1 MKSNKLVQ
9 HNLTGQ
15 HFGYSAASLDDLA
28 SPSYTLVTICCDE
41 SSSVSTYKTEIEKCI
56 QEVVRACKF
65 SQRSDYLLI
74 RLVAFNSN
82 MREIHGFK
90 QLVDCDPN
98 DYIGSISPSGMT
110 ALFSATQN
118 SISATNDYAKQLDSE
133 DYTDINSIVFI
144 ITDGEDNAS
153 GSVSVSDVGES
164 LKSCIRDEYLESI
177 SAVLI
182 GVGVGD
188 YPSLSDTLNDFKTE
202 AGLNQYIEIDNAD
215 DKSLAQLADFISK
228 SVSATSNS
236 LGTGNAST
244 PLTF

>member
-1 MKSNKLVQ
+1 MKSNQLVQ
-9 HNLTGQ
+9 HSLTGQ
-15 HFGYSAASLDDLA
+15 HFGYSAASLDDLEA
-28 SPSYTLVTICCDE
+28 NEFTLVTICCDE

-90 QLVDCDPN
+90 QLADC
-98 DYIGSISPSGMT
+98 SIDSYNNILNPSGMT

-118 SISATNDYAKQLDSE
+118 AISATNDYAKQLDSE

-153 GSVSVSDVGES
+153 GSVSVSNVGES

-188 YPSLSDTLNDFKTE
+188 YPSLSDTLNSFKDE
-202 AGLNQYIEIDNAD
+202 AGLNQYIEIDKAD
-215 DKSLAQLADFISK
+215 DKSLAKVAQFISQ

-236 LGTGNAST
+236 LGTGNSST